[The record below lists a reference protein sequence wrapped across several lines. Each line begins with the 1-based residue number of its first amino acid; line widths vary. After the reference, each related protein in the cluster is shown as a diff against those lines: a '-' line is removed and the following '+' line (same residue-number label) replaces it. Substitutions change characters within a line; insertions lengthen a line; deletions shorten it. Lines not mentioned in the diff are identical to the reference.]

1 LRKCIAHNLSES
13 KSGEDL
19 KGLRE
24 KDEANGTFPVVS
36 VLKRS
41 EIEET
46 ATTDEVAAAA
56 VLLESKGV
64 VD

>member
-1 LRKCIAHNLSES
+1 LSES

-24 KDEANGTFPVVS
+24 KDEANVTFPVVS
-36 VLKRS
+36 VLERS

-46 ATTDEVAAAA
+46 ATTDKVAAAA
-56 VLLESKGV
+56 VLLQSKGV